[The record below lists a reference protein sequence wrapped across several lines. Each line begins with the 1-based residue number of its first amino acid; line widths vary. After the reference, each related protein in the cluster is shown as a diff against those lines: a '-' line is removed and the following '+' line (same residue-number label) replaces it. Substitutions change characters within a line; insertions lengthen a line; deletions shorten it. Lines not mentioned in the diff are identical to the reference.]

1 MGRVRPS
8 QTARHRRVSDKRE
21 LRAQLRACLLLVPLP
36 LSPPGPPG
44 EGVNLFVSANC
55 GNRRVCFGLTF
66 PPALSSLSLSPTE
79 IAGDIA
85 VLSPPAGV
93 IQFLPTVERIVYGV
107 GVAASLRGEI
117 ERLAA
122 HRAMLVTHR
131 SLAASAAV
139 SNITSQIGPA
149 HAGAFAAALE
159 HVPLEQ
165 VDAAVREAA
174 RVGAD
179 LIVAVGGGSAI
190 DAAKAL
196 RVCLA
201 AGLRS
206 GGQLRAFM
214 DNPRPLTTR
223 TLPQISVPTT
233 LSGAEYTRSFSSTD
247 LANGLKRSYT
257 DSGTAGR
264 VIVYDPALTFET
276 PMPLWLGS
284 GVTALSHAIEVLC
297 ASPAHPVGDTLKLAA
312 ARELLAALPATRT
325 TPHDADARLRCQ
337 LAAWMC
343 DHSPLRAQPL
353 QSSPASLPSHAL
365 AYELCGL
372 CRMPYHVVACVTLA
386 PCLRF
391 CAARSSRGLSRQA
404 EVARALKLAAED
416 ASDVAAAHALA
427 DAVERFVAQLGL
439 PGRIRDTAVPRESLS
454 VAAKAFVARK
464 GSLVDGIA
472 AVEDDVINLLEAA
485 W

>member
-1 MGRVRPS
+1 
-8 QTARHRRVSDKRE
+8 
-21 LRAQLRACLLLVPLP
+21 
-36 LSPPGPPG
+36 
-44 EGVNLFVSANC
+44 
-55 GNRRVCFGLTF
+55 LTF
-66 PPALSSLSLSPTE
+66 PPALSNLSLSATE

-93 IQFLPTVERIVYGV
+93 IQFLPTVERIVYGA
-107 GVAASLRGEI
+107 GVVASLRGEI
-117 ERLAA
+117 QRLAA
-122 HRAMLVTHR
+122 HRVMIVTHR
-131 SLAASAAV
+131 SLAASAV
-139 SNITSQIGPA
+139 SNITSQIGTA
-149 HAGAFAAALE
+149 HAGTFAAALE

-165 VDAAVREAA
+165 VAAAVREAA
-174 RVGAD
+174 RVDAD

-206 GGQLRAFM
+206 AGELHAFM
-214 DNPRPLTTR
+214 ENPRPLTTP

-233 LSGAEYTRSFSSTD
+233 LSGAEYTRSFSATD
-247 LANGLKRSYT
+247 LASGLKHSYT

-264 VIVYDPALTFET
+264 VILYDPELTFDT
-276 PMPLWLGS
+276 PAPLWLGS
-284 GVTALSHAIEVLC
+284 GVTALSHALEVLC
-297 ASPAHPVGDTLKLAA
+297 ASPPHPVGDTLKLAA
-312 ARELLAALPATRT
+312 ARELFAALPVTQK

-353 QSSPASLPSHAL
+353 QSVPVSLPSHAL

-372 CRMPYHVVACVTLA
+372 CRMPYHLVACVTLA

-391 CAARSSRGLSRQA
+391 CAARSARGLSRQA
-404 EVARALKLAAED
+404 EVARALKLAAEGATD
-416 ASDVAAAHALA
+416 DTAAEALA
-427 DAVERFVAQLGL
+427 DEVERFIAQLGL
-439 PGRIRDTAVPRESLS
+439 PGRIRDTPVARDSLDA
-454 VAAKAFVARK
+454 AAKTFTARK
-464 GSLVDGIA
+464 GSLVDGIPA
-472 AVEDDVINLLEAA
+472 TEDDLTNLFEAA